1 VEIALEVANISDH
14 VVLTLD
20 INCNARH
27 RGFIFAIQKPM
38 LSSWP
43 DLGIAQYYQFHIF
56 IKVLHYT
63 ANPATLFIIVYV
75 HCL

>member
-1 VEIALEVANISDH
+1 
-14 VVLTLD
+14 
-20 INCNARH
+20 
-27 RGFIFAIQKPM
+27 M

-63 ANPATLFIIVYV
+63 ANAAILFIIIYV